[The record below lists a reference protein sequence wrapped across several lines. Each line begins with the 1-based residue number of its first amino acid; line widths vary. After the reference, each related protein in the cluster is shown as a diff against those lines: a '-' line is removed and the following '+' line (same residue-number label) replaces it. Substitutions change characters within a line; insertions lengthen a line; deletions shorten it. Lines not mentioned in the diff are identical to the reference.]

1 MILFHEQTGKLRT
14 WARRTLW
21 FLLIVGILCAIVIPI
36 FMIYRK
42 EGTDAR
48 SAVDVE
54 PQGVSHTGD
63 YIHVVATVSSVDFED
78 KNYRV
83 HFEFTPHGTLAG
95 DDGILTEDIEI
106 ALFYTTLNFPEGQIM
121 QVLSFVLNVLPLS
134 QGDAGPRSVDVTM
147 PYTRGAPIDY
157 PFDRYVSYFEILI
170 HKEKEKLHKIPVSF
184 TFLAMLQTVEFIPVL
199 HLDPTDTY
207 KIAMQITTNRSPTTI
222 GFSIFVV
229 VIMWALSISISIITI
244 QVVRKHRESD
254 EHILTLGIT
263 TLFVGPM
270 FRLD

>member
-1 MILFHEQTGKLRT
+1 MALFHEHTGRLRT
-14 WARRTLW
+14 WARRTIW
-21 FLLIVGILCAIVIPI
+21 FYLIVGILCAIVIPI

-42 EGTDAR
+42 EGADAR

-63 YIHVVATVSSVDFED
+63 FIHVVATVSSVDFQD
-78 KNYRV
+78 KNFRV

-95 DDGILTEDIEI
+95 DDGILTEAIEI
-106 ALFYTTLNFPEGQIM
+106 ALFYTTLSFPEGQIM
-121 QVLSFVLNVLPLS
+121 QSWM
-134 QGDAGPRSVDVTM
+134 RSVDVTM

-184 TFLAMLQTVEFIPVL
+184 TFLAMLQTVEFVPVL

-222 GFSIFVV
+222 GFSVFIV
-229 VIMWALSISISIITI
+229 VIMWALSISIGIITI

-263 TLFVGPM
+263 TLFTGM
-270 FRLD
+270 LGKNNR